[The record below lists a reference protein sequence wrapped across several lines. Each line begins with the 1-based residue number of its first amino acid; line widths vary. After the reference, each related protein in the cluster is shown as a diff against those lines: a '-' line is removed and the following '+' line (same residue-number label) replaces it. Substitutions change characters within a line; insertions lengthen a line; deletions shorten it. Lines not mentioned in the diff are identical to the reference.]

1 MKPTSVHAGFWHWFE
16 NNSERLRAAAW
27 RDQQAQETVMREL
40 AEAGAK
46 AAPGLMLEIC
56 ADRDGKANRLVVS
69 ADGKRELVDDAKDFV
84 DAAPAV
90 TGWNVVAFRPRVENT
105 EITLAGE
112 RVSAD
117 DVWFRVAESVDGL
130 DLVLYVRG
138 LRAANKDRRGLAASL
153 FAEHAVGERDMLTL
167 VFLQAVE
174 PLPAAP
180 TAEGLRP
187 VRELADLID
196 RVKAKRYPPPGQ
208 LSLGLDSEWEIV
220 KGTRNGSPLVARLHL
235 GLRAL
240 AGHPDYDRRLTVRIP
255 FHEPNAVGFPTKEEL
270 HAVCDL
276 EGPLTEVLQEGQQSL
291 PALVITAQGRRELLF
306 HTADAQAALQR
317 LERFRAAGGLSYRLE
332 HEVERDTF
340 WALFRSLCDKE

>member
-1 MKPTSVHAGFWHWFE
+1 MKPTSVHARFWHWFE

-40 AEAGAK
+40 AEAGGN

-56 ADRDGKANRLVVS
+56 ADRDGKANQLVVS
-69 ADGKRELVDDAKDFV
+69 ADGKRKLVDDAKDFV

-105 EITLAGE
+105 EIT
-112 RVSAD
+112 D
-117 DVWFRVAESVDGL
+117 DLWLRVAESVDGL

-138 LRAANKDRRGLAASL
+138 LTAANKDPRGLGASL
-153 FAEHAVGERDMLTL
+153 LAEHAVGERDMLTL
-167 VFLQAVE
+167 VFLRAVE

-180 TAEGLRP
+180 TAQGLRP
-187 VRELADLID
+187 VRELVDLVD

-208 LSLGLDSEWEIV
+208 LSRGLDSEWVIV

-276 EGPLTEVLQEGQQSL
+276 EGPLTEVLQEDQQSL

-306 HTADAQAALQR
+306 HTADAEAALQR

>member
-90 TGWNVVAFRPRVENT
+90 TGWNVVAFRPRLENT
-105 EITLAGE
+105 ELTLRGE

-167 VFLQAVE
+167 VYLRAVE

-180 TAEGLRP
+180 AAEGLRP
-187 VRELADLID
+187 VRELVDLVD

-208 LSLGLDSEWEIV
+208 LSLGLDSEWVIV
-220 KGTRNGSPLVARLHL
+220 KGTRNGSPMVARLHL

-340 WALFRSLCDKE
+340 WALFRSLCDEE